1 MANNY
6 IPGFTPSLHGQPVK
20 RMALGG
26 RLESGRWFNE
36 GRDRDTGD
44 MPYTAEVASA
54 APAVAQSIAS
64 SPVAALTAAAPT
76 AAAPTVAAYQQPTP
90 EPAQANYGF
99 DPYDLSGFDMYG
111 LGEYASQ
118 FYQQPTPQTAATN
131 YQSLPTQQ
139 PVQTAPY
146 VDYAT
151 PTKYQSLPTQQPVQ
165 SAAYDAPS
173 LSSSIGGIPGTVG
186 SDFSGVLNKVLAQA
200 EQQGLTQPTS
210 YQRQPTPQPVQ
221 TAAYEDAAP
230 LDLGNWSPSSVS
242 GLQNLF
248 TVPTTPSLL
257 DKYIAEQAAK
267 GIEVVSLN
275 PYQGSGLDAINA
287 NIWNAFNQFD
297 PNNPGATTGIVY
309 RLDTGNDIGVPDG
322 NGGWTYRNAG
332 QVTWSPGTEYTM
344 YDATGGKQG
353 AVIATART
361 PEEMAKLVELSDKV
375 PYYSLAKTADPNE
388 SINYGGMMPG
398 KQDTRPGGV
407 MGAFVNYGLP
417 VALSFVPGLNWV
429 GSAALAGAG
438 STAGKLMTGNSIED
452 ALKSGLITA
461 GTAGL
466 LKAPILNNGGSL
478 GGAIGGAL
486 EKVPGVGDA
495 LKGASRLVKGGT
507 SYIDPTG
514 GIVTEATKS
523 VAPQLISGALTSGLQ
538 GALNTAAKY
547 PGTVN
552 YGDQVYDREPTLEE
566 QFDDTFNAPTTV
578 YGDRISDLA
587 PAVTGAAGSVV
598 SGYDPVTNE
607 ITAVA
612 DKTKPELDEP
622 ASGAAQAIANEFV
635 DPNEIVVSNKYVPP
649 SLDDLATGAIG
660 ALAPSLLQP
669 GPQAPTTP
677 PKKDGLGIDDILK
690 LLPLLGG
697 AAAAGGGGG
706 GGGALSN
713 FAGARGPLNPI
724 FSAQLPAPNM
734 QAAIARPMSGIDWY
748 RYGYGPEQS
757 FFTNVPQG
765 AANTSTAYTGYEGG
779 LAALIE
785 KMRKAGLLPGYAA
798 GGYAVGGPGDGREDK
813 IPAMLSDGEYVIDAE
828 TVAMLGNGSSKAG
841 ADALDKFRVNI
852 RKHKGRK
859 LSKGEFSVDAK
870 KPEQYLKGHK

>member
-26 RLESGRWFNE
+26 RMESGRWFNE

-44 MPYTAEVASA
+44 MPYAPEVASA

-76 AAAPTVAAYQQPTP
+76 AAAPTAAPTVAAYQQPTP

-118 FYQQPTPQTAATN
+118 FYQQPTPQPAATN
-131 YQSLPTQQ
+131 YQSLPTPQ

-151 PTKYQSLPTQQPVQ
+151 PT
-165 SAAYDAPS
+165 
-173 LSSSIGGIPGTVG
+173 
-186 SDFSGVLNKVLAQA
+186 
-200 EQQGLTQPTS
+200 S
-210 YQRQPTPQPVQ
+210 YQRQPTPQPVETAPYYGDYGFDPYGIGNFDMSAYQ
-221 TAAYEDAAP
+221 LPQSGVTAARSQPTPALPTVASADYSQFMQPYDGSPEMGALPYTAPQSAATSYSQPATPPGALPPGMSWGAYSNPNDPTSQYTVTFNSEKRGNRPLTVTPETPVFLYDNKTKQVIASGIGKEGADAVAAA
-230 LDLGNWSPSSVS
+230 VS
-242 GLQNLF
+242 NL
-248 TVPTTPSLL
+248 
-257 DKYIAEQAAK
+257 AAK
-267 GIEVVSLN
+267 DSKAWWDIYTG
-275 PYQGSGLDAINA
+275 P
-287 NIWNAFNQFD
+287 
-297 PNNPGATTGIVY
+297 PGATDSSQFKVAVNDPKNKSFGERFLNAMGTILPIAVSFIPGIGQ
-309 RLDTGNDIGVPDG
+309 LSLGAKIG
-322 NGGWTYRNAG
+322 AG
-332 QVTWSPGTEYTM
+332 V
-344 YDATGGKQG
+344 ATG
-353 AVIATART
+353 
-361 PEEMAKLVELSDKV
+361 
-375 PYYSLAKTADPNE
+375 
-388 SINYGGMMPG
+388 
-398 KQDTRPGGV
+398 
-407 MGAFVNYGLP
+407 
-417 VALSFVPGLNWV
+417 
-429 GSAALAGAG
+429 AA
-438 STAGKLMTGNSIED
+438 SS
-452 ALKSGLITA
+452 ALKGQDILKGGLIGGA
-461 GTAGL
+461 TAGL
-466 LKAPILNNGGSL
+466 MSAPVLSGGKNLS
-478 GGAIGGAL
+478 GVIGGAL
-486 EKVPGVGDA
+486 EKVPLVGDA
-495 LKGASRLVKGGT
+495 LKDVTGALNKAGGST
-507 SYIDPTG
+507 WNQAANE
-514 GIVTEATKS
+514 IVTTATKS
-523 VAPQLISGALTSGLQ
+523 AAAPLVDKAAAALIGSAAFQPDLSGLDQ
-538 GALNTAAKY
+538 LSFQYGLPEVSQQPPVEEEGVAS
-547 PGTVN
+547 TVI
-552 YGDQVYDREPTLEE
+552 GRKP
-566 QFDDTFNAPTTV
+566 
-578 YGDRISDLA
+578 SDLA
-587 PAVTGAAGSVV
+587 PIAGGAAGSVV
-598 SGYDPVTNE
+598 SGYDPVKNE

-622 ASGAAQAIANEFV
+622 ASGATQSIVNEFV

-697 AAAAGGGGG
+697 AAAAGGGG
-706 GGGALSN
+706 ALSN

-724 FSAQLPAPNM
+724 FSAQLPSPNM

-785 KMRKAGLLPGYAA
+785 KMKKAGLLPGYAD